1 MASLPSSWRKNWLR
15 SWLKLFRPARGKT
28 KLGSG
33 FGHPP
38 LADGTPGRP
47 RHAVG
52 DGDCQYG
59 QPRREHL
66 LHRHCR
72 HGFDPIV
79 ANDSVAFTNGN
90 GTVTGTVT
98 AASATS
104 LTVAIS
110 PTSQMMGGE
119 LDAVVTADGT
129 ASASAQVATCCAGY
143 HQRHGQPGR
152 QRRLDRHQRLRF

>member
-1 MASLPSSWRKNWLR
+1 MASLPSFWRR
-15 SWLKLFRPARGKT
+15 TGCAWLKLFRPARGKT
-28 KLGSG
+28 KPGSG
-33 FGHPP
+33 FALRRLRMERLEGRAMLSVTVTANTAN
-38 LADGTPGRP
+38 LAANASSIVIAGT
-47 RHAVG
+47 
-52 DGDCQYG
+52 
-59 QPRREHL
+59 
-66 LHRHCR
+66 
-72 HGFDPIV
+72 GFDPIV

-98 AASATS
+98 AASPTS

-129 ASASAQVATCCAGY
+129 ASASAQVATCCAGH

-152 QRRLDRHQRLRF
+152 QRRLDRHQRLWF